1 MFDKGQMTLVGD
13 PGPPYTV
20 CIMLAGQTRR
30 TAESATARTWAV
42 GEVRRAVQKTKL
54 LIIDDRETVR
64 QALEDRLNHA
74 PEIELVGAAGTCD
87 DGVQAVLDLKPDVVL
102 LEIKMADGMGLNTL
116 RRVRQAA
123 PSTDVIVLTS
133 YMDEAERLA
142 CFQAGASSY
151 VLKDIDSQ
159 RLIRAIESVRFSRAH
174 A

>member
-1 MFDKGQMTLVGD
+1 MQ
-13 PGPPYTV
+13 Y
-20 CIMLAGQTRR
+20 R
-30 TAESATARTWAV
+30 TSGAFRT
-42 GEVRRAVQKTKL
+42 
-54 LIIDDRETVR
+54 
-64 QALEDRLNHA
+64 ALEDRMNHA
-74 PEIELVGAAGTCD
+74 PEIELVGAAGTSD
-87 DGVQAVLDLKPDVVL
+87 DGVQAVLDLRPDVVL
-102 LEIKMADGMGLNTL
+102 LEIKMADGLGLDTL

-133 YMDEAERLA
+133 YMDEAERLS

>member
-13 PGPPYTV
+13 PCAPYTV
-20 CIMLAGQTRR
+20 CIMLSGQTLR
-30 TAESATARTWAV
+30 TAEFAIARTRAV
-42 GEVRRAVQKTKL
+42 GEVPHAVQKTKL

-64 QALEDRLNHA
+64 QALEDRLSHA

-87 DGVQAVLDLKPDVVL
+87 DGVQAVLDLRPDVVL
-102 LEIKMADGMGLNTL
+102 LEIKMADGMGLDTL

-123 PSTDVIVLTS
+123 PAADVIVLTS

-142 CFQAGASSY
+142 CFQVGASSY

-159 RLIRAIESVRFSRAH
+159 RLIRAIESVRLNRAH